1 MPNYIEQINKKY
13 QLPVGIDIITKEKI
27 FDPIKQHL
35 KSWAYRNSYLLADVK
50 LSGSRVKGTA
60 LSLIPDM
67 DIFVYLSPSDSD
79 SIRSIYNSLYVYFST
94 RASSFRRKTISI
106 GMTFDG
112 MNVDLIPG
120 QKYGQ
125 VDGDH
130 SLFKTK
136 QEEWTQTNIDRH
148 IRIVKTS
155 KFIPEIVAA
164 KIWRYR
170 HNLFFPSI
178 FLELVTMEA
187 LKNKGTTDRD
197 KNFMSLL
204 AFFKDNIQTVRIVD
218 PANPN
223 NVISEDFTSSEKKK
237 IANVAKESLN
247 KKFFKEI
254 LW

>member
-13 QLPVGIDIITKEKI
+13 QLPVGIDIMTKEKI
-27 FDPIKQHL
+27 FDSIKQHL
-35 KSWAYRNSYLLADVK
+35 KSWAYRNSYILTDVK

-60 LSLIPDM
+60 LSLTPDM
-67 DIFVYLSPSDSD
+67 DIFVYLAPSNTD
-79 SIRSIYNSLYVYFST
+79 SIRNIYNSLYVYFST
-94 RASSFRRKTISI
+94 RCSSFRRKNISI
-106 GMTFDG
+106 GMTFEG
-112 MNVDLIPG
+112 MNIDLIPG

-125 VDGDH
+125 IEGDH
-130 SLFKTK
+130 SIYKSK
-136 QEEWTQTNIDRH
+136 QETWTQTNIEKH

-164 KIWRYR
+164 KIWRQR
-170 HNLFFPSI
+170 HNLMFPSI
-178 FLELVTMEA
+178 FLELLTIQA

-204 AFFKDNIQTVRIVD
+204 TYLKDNVQTVRIVD
-218 PANPN
+218 PANPD
-223 NVISEDFTSSEKKK
+223 NVISEDYTSKEKRK
-237 IANVAKESLN
+237 IADVAKESLN